1 MPESA
6 AQTSKGASAV
16 STPGWRTLR
25 YLVLSFMPKNFG
37 ALPFLILL
45 WAFAATWA
53 DAQSTTNAAP
63 SSATTNAASA
73 TPPVA
78 AVPLANVVAA
88 AGEDSSKLQEIQAG
102 IENDQTTLQVD
113 RDVSAVISKI
123 DEAQEENDRLFETRP
138 TLSALRNAHAEWQTL
153 ADSLAT
159 SKQTLTGRI
168 AELDATGAQL
178 DQMSKK
184 WQATLVTAKS
194 AAGTP
199 ADIPRQINAIIGSI
213 DQTSKAVAALRGR
226 ILSAQFRVAA
236 QDNRI
241 TSGLT
246 TIKKAQDRA
255 LINLF
260 VRDSPPIWSIA
271 SAAVKP
277 ETPANSP
284 SSGSQIPALRTYIAD
299 KFPTLL
305 IHLIIFDGLALAFY
319 FVRRE
324 VAKRAQ
330 DDPEVQHAAEVF
342 QAPLA
347 TAGLLALLISRQL
360 YPLAPPL
367 FWAGLLAA
375 ALIPTVLILRRMIE
389 PALFPILYAMVVA
402 YVLDQ
407 LRHLFGEQPIL
418 SRALFL
424 FEVIAAVLFLLW
436 LLRSKR
442 LSGMGQNLLE
452 RAVRVYSWL
461 ALVVFSAA
469 ALANLLGYTGLSYQV
484 GNAMLWS
491 SYLALI
497 LYAAVRIADGL
508 IFAALKIRP
517 FSFLAMVQK
526 HHDLLARNA
535 ARFLRWIVFFYW
547 IWTVLESFSIR
558 TPIVNGAW
566 SVLNYTI
573 PYGSIPISLGPIVLF
588 GLTIW
593 AALLISRFLRFV
605 LEEEVYPNLALG
617 PGVPYAIS
625 TITHYVVLVAGILFA
640 LEAVNIHLRDYSV
653 LAGALGVGLGFG
665 LQNIMNNFVSGLILL
680 FERPIKVGDIIQVD
694 TAMGTVERIGIRASV
709 IRITNGSEVIMP
721 NGNLISNQVT
731 NWTFSDRQRAIDIP
745 VAVAAKADP
754 QRVMAL
760 LIEAAKSHPKVLH
773 DPPPQVLFSNFSAA
787 SYNFELRAWTSSEG
801 SWAQVRSDLSLAI
814 SLALARENIPMG

>member
-1 MPESA
+1 
-6 AQTSKGASAV
+6 
-16 STPGWRTLR
+16 
-25 YLVLSFMPKNFG
+25 MPKNF
-37 ALPFLILL
+37 AVLRLLMLPLL
-45 WAFAATWA
+45 LLAAHA
-53 DAQSTTNAAP
+53 RGQVASSTNAAP
-63 SSATTNAASA
+63 SSSATNAASA
-73 TPPVA
+73 TAVP

-88 AGEDSSKLQEIQAG
+88 ASDDSTKLQEVQAG
-102 IENDQTTLQVD
+102 IANDQTTAQVD
-113 RDVSAVISKI
+113 HDTSALISKI
-123 DEAQEENDRLFETRP
+123 DRRQQENDELFAGHP
-138 TLSALRNAHAEWQTL
+138 TLTVLRGAQAEWQTL
-153 ADSLAT
+153 ADSLT
-159 SKQTLTGRI
+159 GSKQTLTARL
-168 AELDATGAQL
+168 AELDSTGRQL

-184 WQATLVTAKS
+184 WQATLAAAKS
-194 AAGTP
+194 SGTP
-199 ADIPRQINAIIGSI
+199 ADILRQINDIIGNV
-213 DQTSKAVAALRGR
+213 DQTAKAVAALKGR

-236 QDNRI
+236 QDTRI
-241 TSGLT
+241 TSGMA

-271 SAAVKP
+271 SASVQS
-277 ETPANSP
+277 ETPANP
-284 SSGSQIPALRTYIAD
+284 GSFASQVPALRTYIAQ

-305 IHLIIFDGLALAFY
+305 INLIIFDGLALALF

-324 VAKRAQ
+324 VGARSK
-330 DDPEVQHAAEVF
+330 DDPAVQHAAEVF
-342 QAPLA
+342 KVPLA
-347 TAGLLALLISRQL
+347 TAGLLTLLISRQF

-375 ALIPTVLILRRMIE
+375 ALLPTLLILRRLIE
-389 PALFPILYAMVVA
+389 PALFPILYAMVAA

-407 LRHLFGEQPIL
+407 LRHLATDQPVL
-418 SRALFL
+418 SRVLFL
-424 FEVIAAVLFLLW
+424 IEVIAAEFFIVW

-442 LSGMGQNLLE
+442 LSGMGRNLLE
-452 RAVRVYSWL
+452 RAIRAYAWV
-461 ALVVFSAA
+461 ALVVFGVA
-469 ALANLLGYTGLSYQV
+469 ALANLLGYTGLSYQI

-517 FSFLAMVQK
+517 LSLLGMVRR
-526 HHDLLARNA
+526 HRDLLARNA
-535 ARFLRWIVFFYW
+535 STFLRWVAFFYW
-547 IWTVLESFSIR
+547 LWTVLESFSVR
-558 TPIVNGAW
+558 APIVNGVW
-566 SVLNYTI
+566 SGLNYAI
-573 PYGSIPISLGPIVLF
+573 PYGSIPISLGPVVLF

-593 AALLISRFLRFV
+593 AALLISKFIRFV
-605 LEEEVYPNLALG
+605 LEEEVYPNLVLG

-625 TITHYVVLVAGILFA
+625 TMTHYVVLVAGILFA
-640 LEAVNIHLRDYSV
+640 LEAVNIHLKDYSV

-680 FERPIKVGDIIQVD
+680 FERPIKVGDVIQVD
-694 TAMGTVERIGIRASV
+694 TAVGTVERIGIRASV

-754 QRVMAL
+754 QRVMSL
-760 LIEAAKSHPKVLH
+760 LIETAKANPKVLQE
-773 DPPPQVLFSNFSAA
+773 PKPQVLFSNFNAA
-787 SYNFELRAWTSSEG
+787 TFNFELRAWTNSED

-814 SLALARENIPMG
+814 SVALARENIPMS